1 MVCCMRNTMATVNRL
16 SMIILMQQ
24 DIDKAVT
31 FYQTLGCMLRFKLP
45 GQWAE
50 LGLAD
55 ITIGLCPTNQP
66 SEPRRTGL
74 VFAVDDVQV
83 FYNAHKDTLPFL
95 NEPVIKTH
103 GGMVSLQDP
112 YGNIIDLYQATPE
125 KVQEILKKDCN
136 KNSCCKNKSETTDTC
151 CKA

>member
-1 MVCCMRNTMATVNRL
+1 MATVNRL

-31 FYQTLGCMLRFKLP
+31 FYQTLGCTLRFKLP

-50 LGLAD
+50 LSLAD
-55 ITIGLCPTNQP
+55 MIIGLCPTSQP

-74 VFAVDDVQV
+74 VFAVDDVQA
-83 FYNAHKDTLPFL
+83 FYNVHKDTLQFL

-103 GGMVSLQDP
+103 GGMVSMQDP

-125 KVQEILKKDCN
+125 KVQEILKKNCSKNPCCKEN
-136 KNSCCKNKSETTDTC
+136 KEPATSCCK
-151 CKA
+151 A

>member
-1 MVCCMRNTMATVNRL
+1 MTTVNRL

-24 DIDKAVT
+24 DIESAIA
-31 FYQTLGCMLRFKLP
+31 FYQALGCTLRFKLP

-50 LGLAD
+50 LGLGEL
-55 ITIGLCPTNQP
+55 TIGLCPADQP

-74 VFAVDDVQV
+74 VFAVTDIQA
-83 FYNAHKDTLPFL
+83 FYNAHKDNLPFL
-95 NEPVIKTH
+95 SEPVVKIH
-103 GGMVSLQDP
+103 GGMISLQDP

-125 KVQEILKKDCN
+125 KVEEFLKKEPSDDA
-136 KNSCCKNKSETTDTC
+136 CCKKNEATGTTC